1 MHLLQEASTT
11 VQQPWEAA
19 VQEADKLQ
27 AELER
32 EEQEQSA
39 GPAFVAPS
47 EDDPRKAEHAKNQR
61 VRRTLISYS
70 SNCVSCSACLT
81 QCSSC
86 A

>member
-1 MHLLQEASTT
+1 MQEASST

-61 VRRTLISYS
+61 VRRTHSIDALAQRIPLTVCLIAR
-70 SNCVSCSACLT
+70 V
-81 QCSSC
+81 
-86 A
+86 